1 MMVTPIPP
9 IRVSFLFSE
18 TGQTLDVT
26 QLGPAIDI
34 ALEKV
39 SKQVDKGELLNFTFT
54 KFERTTVRGGQVIGV
69 GLVADLVQMQ
79 DINVVFGPGISA
91 EMFSIADLVSYWN
104 IPAITGGAITSDL
117 EDRTR
122 FTTFT
127 RTSFRAEAMANFLS
141 SLFGKYNW
149 KICSVL
155 YTRRGIFNLLSNAVL
170 GVLDRDKIKIIPLSI
185 DDRPNVTVLINET
198 KKDSRKKQVVFF
210 SNCEDDSV
218 VSCPLCI
225 SLCRRVHK
233 SPGDTH
239 ACYSLL
245 HSIIAPISI
254 PPTEPDN
261 PLFKVPKFK
270 E

>member
-1 MMVTPIPP
+1 
-9 IRVSFLFSE
+9 
-18 TGQTLDVT
+18 
-26 QLGPAIDI
+26 
-34 ALEKV
+34 
-39 SKQVDKGELLNFTFT
+39 
-54 KFERTTVRGGQVIGV
+54 
-69 GLVADLVQMQ
+69 MQ

-91 EMFSIADLVSYWN
+91 EMFSIADLVAYWN

-149 KICSVL
+149 TICSVL

-198 KKDSRKKQVVFF
+198 KKDSRKKLLVFF
-210 SNCEDDSV
+210 SNCEDDAV
-218 VSCPLCI
+218 VSCPLWF
-225 SLCRRVHK
+225 RR
-233 SPGDTH
+233 PDTGL
-239 ACYSLL
+239 SWGG
-245 HSIIAPISI
+245 
-254 PPTEPDN
+254 EGVV
-261 PLFKVPKFK
+261 PLFSVATEAPCPCIVHPCGPGF
-270 E
+270 EGLPMGP